1 MLVVLI
7 TPPPVDEDG
16 RMEYAKYVNSSPYIN
31 CFLGRPPKYPQP
43 IGKQQWFYHG
53 GCSICY
59 FLLQLSTI

>member
-31 CFLGRPPKYPQP
+31 CFLGRPTTNRKTTMVLP
-43 IGKQQWFYHG
+43 WW
-53 GCSICY
+53 
-59 FLLQLSTI
+59 LQHMLFSFAAINNLI